1 MQKSNTNKK
10 KAKGKK
16 KPDKSGAAQ
25 DERAAPER
33 QTEALHQQVCP
44 RSPPPLPLPVHRI
57 AAPPCWPYADASLWH
72 LY

>member
-16 KPDKSGAAQ
+16 KPDKAG

-44 RSPPPLPLPVHRI
+44 PLTPTLAAARAPYCGAPLLAV
-57 AAPPCWPYADASLWH
+57 C
-72 LY
+72 

>member
-1 MQKSNTNKK
+1 MMQKSNTNKK

-33 QTEALHQQVCP
+33 QTEALHQQV
-44 RSPPPLPLPVHRI
+44 
-57 AAPPCWPYADASLWH
+57 
-72 LY
+72 